1 MFNINIYCTAGVRK
15 RDGTEYEPDT
25 LTGIQNSIDRHLKN
39 LKSKVDINKDEQF
52 THSRKVLEA
61 KRKQLK
67 SQGKGNKKNRLLML
81 MRPKHCMRNSYLV
94 QVCRYFTFQN
104 KRQLTY
110 NKITFVSCLP
120 YFYSGYSCFLRK

>member
-1 MFNINIYCTAGVRK
+1 MLAYGK
-15 RDGTEYEPDT
+15 Q
-25 LTGIQNSIDRHLKN
+25 LTNYILLYVN
-39 LKSKVDINKDEQF
+39 
-52 THSRKVLEA
+52 RKVLEA

-104 KRQLTY
+104 KRKLTP
-110 NKITFVSCLP
+110 VSVSGS
-120 YFYSGYSCFLRK
+120 YSVPSRLRTPAVQYILMLNMLNLGISFF

>member
-25 LTGIQNSIDRHLKN
+25 LTGIQNSIDCHLKN
-39 LKSKVDINKDEQF
+39 LKSKVDKKKDEQF

-67 SQGKGNKKNRLLML
+67 SQGKGNKKNRAESLDADETKALYEKQLLGAGL
-81 MRPKHCMRNSYLV
+81 
-94 QVCRYFTFQN
+94 
-104 KRQLTY
+104 
-110 NKITFVSCLP
+110 
-120 YFYSGYSCFLRK
+120 